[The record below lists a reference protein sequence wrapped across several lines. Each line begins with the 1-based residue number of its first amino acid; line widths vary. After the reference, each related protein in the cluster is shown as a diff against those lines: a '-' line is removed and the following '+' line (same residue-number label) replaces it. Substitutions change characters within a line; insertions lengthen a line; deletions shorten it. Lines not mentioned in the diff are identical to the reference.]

1 MKQGSHE
8 AYNQRIR
15 ELSDR
20 IVEAQRSIRILD
32 AIKWVDPIRETFF
45 AREAREQPPVDR
57 DYYVQRALGY
67 DARALREHI
76 RSIENDVRTTL
87 GESDEAAGLMLRM
100 CREYQLVLA
109 MLEARGTPDFARL
122 SRELF
127 GSSSDAVYDGGPSLA
142 EVAAELDHSLLAI
155 HASMFFEPERPDITT
170 EQAVTML
177 QSRLDQLY
185 SEPDTRVRV
194 VVSDGIVADAAAGS
208 DYIKLRK
215 DALFTERD
223 LRLLEVHEGW
233 VHVGTTLNGRA
244 QPVCTFLSKG
254 TPSTTVTQEG
264 LALFTEII
272 TASSHPARL
281 RRVVDRIRGIAM
293 AESGAT
299 FRDLYECFVDEGR
312 SRDEAYASCARVFRG
327 STPDGLPF
335 TKDLSYSRGFVQVY
349 NFIRLAA
356 RRGLLDRIALLFC
369 GKVAMAD
376 VGKIADLVEAK
387 IVSPPRH
394 VPPFI
399 KDLNALTAF
408 MTFSLFVGNLDM
420 APLERSLEEALS

>member
-1 MKQGSHE
+1 
-8 AYNQRIR
+8 
-15 ELSDR
+15 
-20 IVEAQRSIRILD
+20 
-32 AIKWVDPIRETFF
+32 VDPVREAFF
-45 AREAREQPPVDR
+45 AHGGREQPPVDR
-57 DYYVQRALGY
+57 DYYLQRALGY
-67 DARALREHI
+67 DAPALREHI
-76 RSIENDVRTTL
+76 RDIERDVRARL
-87 GESDEAAGLMLRM
+87 GEDDEAAGLMLRM
-100 CREYQLVLA
+100 CREYALVLA
-109 MLEARGTPDFARL
+109 MLEARGTSEFARL
-122 SRELF
+122 SCELF
-127 GSSSDAVYDGGPSLA
+127 GSSGDAVYDGGPSLA
-142 EVAAELDHSLLAI
+142 DVAGELDRSLLAI
-155 HASMFFEPERPDITT
+155 HDSMFFEPEQPDISTDR
-170 EQAVTML
+170 AVELL
-177 QSRLDQLY
+177 QGRLDELF

-223 LRLLEVHEGW
+223 LRVLEVHEGW

-244 QPVCTFLSKG
+244 QPTCTFLSKG

-264 LALFTEII
+264 LALFTEIV

-293 AESGAT
+293 AENGAT
-299 FRDLYECFVDEGR
+299 FRDVYECFVDEGR
-312 SRDEAYASCARVFRG
+312 SRDDAYASCARIFRG
-327 STPDGLPF
+327 SIPDGRPF

-369 GKVAMAD
+369 GKVAMED
-376 VGKIADLVEAK
+376 IGKIADLVASG

-408 MTFSLFVGNLDM
+408 MAFSVFVGNIDT